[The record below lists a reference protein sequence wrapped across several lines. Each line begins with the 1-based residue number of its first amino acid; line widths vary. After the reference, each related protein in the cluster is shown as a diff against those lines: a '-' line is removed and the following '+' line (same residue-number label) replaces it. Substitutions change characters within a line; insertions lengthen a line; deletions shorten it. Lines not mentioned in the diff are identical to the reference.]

1 MVQKVPSATA
11 DNADAQL
18 VRAIGLPALTANIV
32 NSTIGAGIF
41 VLPALVAK
49 GLGAA
54 APIAFIVCAIAMLL
68 FVTCFAIAGSRVSLT
83 GGLYAYVE
91 VAFGRYVGF
100 LAGLLLLITGVLSVA
115 GVVNVL
121 AGSFATLVPAM
132 GGSVSRA
139 VVNFLVVAFLAAINI
154 RGVRLGVGAVATV
167 TCAKLVPL
175 LIFVVAGIFF
185 IKPAA
190 LAWPGWPNG
199 TVIGDSVLLLIFA
212 FCGIEV
218 GLIPSGEVKN
228 PARTVPRAVYLAL
241 GLTTLLYILIQLVAQ
256 GTLGDSLKD
265 NTLSPLA
272 SAAAV
277 FLGDFGRILLLAG
290 ATISSFGYVT
300 SDILSRPRMLF
311 AFGRDGILPPWFAH
325 VHSRFRSPDVAIVI
339 YAVIVFVASVT
350 STFGKLAVIA
360 NVAALLLYLLCC
372 AGAWILIRRDV
383 RADGLP
389 FRIPGE
395 QLFPPLSIAVIV
407 WILAHA
413 KWEEFAVTGY
423 VLAAGSVIYALRGLL
438 RGRRARN

>member
-1 MVQKVPSATA
+1 M
-11 DNADAQL
+11 
-18 VRAIGLPALTANIV
+18 RAIGLPGLTANIV

-54 APIAFIVCAIAMLL
+54 APIAFIVCALAMFL

-121 AGSFATLVPAM
+121 TGSLAALVPAM
-132 GGSVSRA
+132 GGP
-139 VVNFLVVAFLAAINI
+139 VARAAINFFVI
-154 RGVRLGVGAVATV
+154 AVLTAINVRGVRLGAGAVAVV
-167 TCAKLVPL
+167 TGAKLIPL
-175 LIFVVAGIFF
+175 LIFVLAGIFF
-185 IKPAA
+185 INPAA
-190 LAWPGWPNG
+190 LDWPGWPDG
-199 TVIGDSVLLLIFA
+199 QAVGDSVLLLIFA

-218 GLIPSGEVKN
+218 GLIPSGEVRN

-241 GLTTLLYILIQLVAQ
+241 GLTTALYILIQLVAQ
-256 GTLGDSLKD
+256 GTLGAALAD

-272 SAAAV
+272 GAAAI
-277 FLGDFGRILLLAG
+277 FLGDFGRVLLLAG
-290 ATISSFGYVT
+290 ATISAFGYVT

-311 AFGRDGILPPWFAH
+311 AFGRDGVLPGCFAH
-325 VHSRFRSPDVAIVI
+325 VHPRFRSPALAIIV
-339 YAVIVFVASVT
+339 YAVIVFLASIT
-350 STFGKLAVIA
+350 STFAKLAVIA
-360 NVAALLLYLLCC
+360 NVAALLLYLLCG
-372 AGAWILIRRDV
+372 AGSWVLIRRDV
-383 RADGLP
+383 REDGQPLH
-389 FRIPGE
+389 IPGA
-395 QLFPPLSIAVIV
+395 QLFPPLSILVII

-423 VLAAGSVIYALRGLL
+423 VLAVGSVLYGLRALTRQ
-438 RGRRARN
+438 R